1 MFQYIE
7 NLTPGQAEDVK
18 KTIQDLF
25 RQTCILQIK
34 YDPVS
39 LIARENPRYHTC
51 TKHREFIADYLGVL
65 GCELLHD
72 PQENIYRLGGEGAV
86 TQRLSHVSTK
96 ILLLLKCIYRD
107 KIMGEGLKATV
118 TTCAEIR
125 KYGAETNLITE
136 KLTAAE
142 WNEALSTFKRHQMIE
157 LSCAVSD
164 MEDDSPIYLYSS
176 INILCPTVDINE
188 VVKLYAAQEDGQQ
201 RFLETVV
208 MEGEEESDGTAE
220 EDSY

>member
-39 LIARENPRYHTC
+39 LIARENPRYHSC
-51 TKHREFIADYLGVL
+51 TKHREFIADYVSVL

-72 PQENIYRLGGEGAV
+72 PQENIYRLGGEGAM

-136 KLTAAE
+136 KLTAVE

-157 LSCAVSD
+157 LPCAVSD

-201 RFLETVV
+201 RLEEAG
-208 MEGEEESDGTAE
+208 EGEEENDGTAE
-220 EDSY
+220 EDIY

>member
-39 LIARENPRYHTC
+39 LIARENPRYHIC
-51 TKHREFIADYLGVL
+51 TKHREFIADYVSVL
-65 GCELLHD
+65 GCELFHD
-72 PQENIYRLGGEGAV
+72 PQENIYRLGGEGAM

-157 LSCAVSD
+157 LPCAVSD

-201 RFLETVV
+201 RLEEAG
-208 MEGEEESDGTAE
+208 EGEEENDGTAE
-220 EDSY
+220 EDIY